1 MTDPTADLQ
10 YINNIWI
17 TFQNKFY
24 EIIQQELLT
33 KDVTIS
39 LPNFTNEEE
48 PLQILVG
55 GKPFITFDFDK
66 QKVGNMSFGFINHM
80 RDFSSTA
87 GIGEWRE
94 KAKKYITNNVI
105 YKLGFNNDVRS
116 IYKTKPLSERKKIEA
131 SFHLAFT
138 EATNAIY
145 EFQKKNNKVS
155 PKVVVNVTVIAS
167 NTGKPIQAK
176 IN

>member
-17 TFQNKFY
+17 IFQNKFY

-39 LPNFTNEEE
+39 ILNFTNEDE

-55 GKPFITFDFDK
+55 GKPFIST
-66 QKVGNMSFGFINHM
+66 GYMSFGFINHM
-80 RDFSSTA
+80 RDLSSTA
-87 GIGEWRE
+87 GIGDWRE

-105 YKLGFNNDVRS
+105 YKLGVNNDIRS
-116 IYKTKPLSERKKIEA
+116 IYKTKPLPERKKIEA

-145 EFQKKNNKVS
+145 EFQKKNSKVS

-167 NTGKPIQAK
+167 NTGKLIQAK

>member
-10 YINNIWI
+10 YVNNIWI
-17 TFQNKFY
+17 IFQNKFY

-33 KDVTIS
+33 KDVTLII
-39 LPNFTNEEE
+39 PNFTNEDE

-55 GKPFITFDFDK
+55 GKPFLPLEK
-66 QKVGNMSFGFINHM
+66 KEGRMSFGFINHM
-80 RDFSSTA
+80 RDLSSTA

-94 KAKKYITNNVI
+94 KSKKFITNNLYVLKSGTS
-105 YKLGFNNDVRS
+105 YVGDNLS
-116 IYKTKPLSERKKIEA
+116 IYKTKTISERKKIEA

-145 EFQKKNNKVS
+145 EFQNKNNKVS